1 MHHWNRR
8 CRAFTLIECLVSTVI
23 LGVGVIGVAGM
34 FACASLSER
43 KASHIAQARQ
53 IAEETLEA
61 VRAGGYDL
69 SSSPSGSCSVPTPGL
84 PRSSG
89 ALAWQPYAATSG
101 EVLNLVVINIQWSW
115 PQSTGGSYNVATLVA
130 AEGGSGS

>member
-1 MHHWNRR
+1 MNYWNRR

-23 LGVGVIGVAGM
+23 LGVGVVGVAGI

-61 VRAGGYDL
+61 VRAGGYDI
-69 SSSPSGSCSVPTPGL
+69 SASPSGSCSVPTPGL
-84 PRSSG
+84 PHSSG
-89 ALAWQPYAATSG
+89 VLAWQPYAAASG
-101 EVLNLVVINIQWSW
+101 EVLNIVAVNIQWSW
-115 PQSTGGSYNVATLVA
+115 PKSTGGSYNVATLVA
-130 AEGGSGS
+130 TGGGSGS